1 MVFPVQP
8 GDIEQCDLFGA
19 LCLAGAG
26 VGAAAESLFI
36 HLGYHGFDA
45 LFGLRPA
52 LRQQRIL

>member
-36 HLGYHGFDA
+36 HLGYLSLIH
-45 LFGLRPA
+45 
-52 LRQQRIL
+52 I